1 MTKRLVALTLF
12 LTIFIGG
19 IIAQKYVVIS
29 VTGKVILENAGA
41 QKREL
46 KLREA
51 LNPQS
56 ILNVPYKGQ
65 VELLDEA
72 DGKKYTIKVPGKG
85 ALGNMI
91 KDRQNTVMQLTAQ
104 YLSYIKARVK
114 SDGELSSRRYS
125 DPATVTREV
134 CIKKNTFEE
143 DFDIF
148 RQQSQSKYQKFRQDA
163 IRKYAEF
170 VRSAWKE
177 FGPLPPRPKPVK
189 EKEVPPVV
197 IEEQLLLKPISS
209 TPIKIDSQPI
219 VLPDVKPQPVPI
231 APILEQPIMIEEE
244 QEMVNIPKGGKNLQ
258 GKLNGKE
265 EKLDANVPQG
275 DIISQEELRKRM
287 QEEQEMVDIPD
298 GEGQQVKINGKN
310 EKLQADGPLGD
321 IISQEEL
328 IKQKK
333 KLDQELMAQ
342 YVDFDL
348 YGTSF
353 HARFTEKEA
362 FQIKNLTPD
371 GIADVYEQMASANFN
386 NTIRDCLELRIR
398 HQLNDWAYLNM
409 LQSLAN
415 SCFPTQNEATMFM
428 AWIAQQTGY
437 KVRLAIRDDRLYML
451 YATEHMIYGRGYY
464 TIDGED
470 FYVFGEDVGRL
481 KICNAEYPNEQPI
494 SLRITQPML
503 IDETRTD
510 ARTLQSKRYSDMC
523 FKTDVNKNL
532 LNFYEAYPT
541 SSING
546 NLMTRWAMYAN
557 VPLDASISH
566 TLVAELHEKLK
577 GLKETEAME
586 RLLNWVQTAFV
597 YEYDDKVWGGDR
609 AFFPEETL
617 YYPYCDCEDRSIL
630 LSRLVRDLLGLKVVL
645 VYYPGHLAM
654 AVCFNSDVPG
664 DYIEYEGNRYV
675 VCDPTYIGARIGMT
689 MPGMNNKE
697 AKVILL

>member
-1 MTKRLVALTLF
+1 MTRKLVILTML
-12 LTIFIGG
+12 LTFFAVGTF
-19 IIAQKYVVIS
+19 AQKYVVIS
-29 VTGKVILENAGA
+29 VTGKVTLESGT

-46 KLREA
+46 KLRET
-51 LNPQS
+51 LNPQTV
-56 ILNVPYKGQ
+56 LNVPYKGQ

-72 DGKKYTIKVPGKG
+72 NGKKFTIKVPGKG
-85 ALGNMI
+85 AIGNML
-91 KDRQNTVMQLTAQ
+91 KDRQNSVMQLTAQ

-134 CIKKNTFEE
+134 CVKQDTYEE
-143 DFDIF
+143 QFNQF
-148 RQQSQSKYQKFRQDA
+148 RQESQAKYQKFRQDA

-177 FGPLPPRPKPVK
+177 FGPLPPRPKPEK
-189 EKEVPPVV
+189 EKETPPVV
-197 IEEQLLLKPISS
+197 IEEKLLLNPISS
-209 TPIKIDSQPI
+209 TPIKIDAQPI
-219 VLPDVKPQPVPI
+219 SLPDVKPQPVPMV
-231 APILEQPIMIEEE
+231 PILEQPIFIEEEE
-244 QEMVNIPKGGKNLQ
+244 QEMVNIPKGGKNQQ

-287 QEEQEMVDIPD
+287 QEEQEMVDIPQ
-298 GEGQQVKINGKN
+298 GENQQGKIKGKD
-310 EKLQADGPLGD
+310 EKLQADVPLGD

-328 IKQKK
+328 FKQKK
-333 KLDQELMAQ
+333 KYEQELMAQ

-348 YGTSF
+348 YGTSL

-362 FQIKNLTPD
+362 FKIKKLTPD

-415 SCFPTQNEATMFM
+415 ACFTTPNEATLFM

-437 KVRLAIRDDRLYML
+437 KVRLAIRDDRLHML

-464 TIDGED
+464 TIDGVD
-470 FYVFGEDVGRL
+470 YYVFGEDVGRL
-481 KICNAEYPNEQPI
+481 KICDVEYPNEQPL
-494 SLRITQPML
+494 SLRITQPMQ
-503 IDETRTD
+503 IAETRTET
-510 ARTLQSKRYSDMC
+510 RTLQSKRYSDMV

-532 LNFYEAYPT
+532 LNFYQDYPT
-541 SSING
+541 SSVGG
-546 NLMTRWAMYAN
+546 NIMTRWAMYAN
-557 VPLDASISH
+557 VPLDATISNS
-566 TLVAELHEKLK
+566 LLNELREKLK
-577 GLKETEAME
+577 GMNEKDAME

-617 YYPYCDCEDRSIL
+617 FYPYCDCEDRSIL

-654 AVCFNSDVPG
+654 AVCFNNDVPG
-664 DYIEYEGNRYV
+664 DYIEYNGNRYV

>member
-1 MTKRLVALTLF
+1 MAKKLVILTML
-12 LTIFIGG
+12 LTIISVGTY
-19 IIAQKYVVIS
+19 AQKYVVIS
-29 VTGKVILENAGA
+29 VTGKVMLENAGA

-51 LNPQS
+51 LNPQA
-56 ILNVPYKGQ
+56 ILNIPYKGQ
-65 VELLDEA
+65 VELLDETN
-72 DGKKYTIKVPGKG
+72 GKKFTIKVPGKG
-85 ALGNMI
+85 ALNNML
-91 KDRQNTVMQLTAQ
+91 KDRKNSVMQLTTQ

-134 CIKKNTFEE
+134 AIKQDTYEE
-143 DFDIF
+143 QFNQF
-148 RQQSQSKYQKFRQDA
+148 RQESQAKYQKFRQDA

-177 FGPLPPRPKPVK
+177 FGPLPPRPKPEK
-189 EKEVPPVV
+189 EKETPPVV
-197 IEEQLLLKPISS
+197 IQEQLLLLPLNS
-209 TPIKIDSQPI
+209 TPIKIDAQPI
-219 VLPDVKPQPVPI
+219 ALPDVKPQPMPMV
-231 APILEQPIMIEEE
+231 PILEQPIVIE
-244 QEMVNIPKGGKNLQ
+244 
-258 GKLNGKE
+258 
-265 EKLDANVPQG
+265 
-275 DIISQEELRKRM
+275 
-287 QEEQEMVDIPD
+287 EEQEMVDIPE
-298 GEGQQVKINGKN
+298 GESQQGKINGKN
-310 EKLQADGPLGD
+310 EKLQADVPLGN

-328 IKQKK
+328 YKQKK
-333 KLDQELMAQ
+333 KFDQELMAQ

-348 YGTSF
+348 YGTSL

-362 FQIKNLTPD
+362 FQIKKLTPD

-415 SCFPTQNEATMFM
+415 ACFPTPNEATLFM
-428 AWIAQQTGY
+428 AWLAQQTGY
-437 KVRLAIRDDRLYML
+437 KVRLAIRDEHLHML

-464 TIDGED
+464 TIDGVD
-470 FYVFGEDVGRL
+470 YYVFGEDVGRL
-481 KICNAEYPNEQPI
+481 KICDAEYPNEQAL
-494 SLRITQPML
+494 SLRITQPMQ
-503 IDETRTD
+503 IAETRSEP
-510 ARTLQSKRYSDMC
+510 RTLQSKRYSDMV

-532 LNFYEAYPT
+532 LNFYQNYPT
-541 SSING
+541 SSIGG
-546 NLMTRWAMYAN
+546 NIMTRWAMYAN
-557 VPLDASISH
+557 VPLDATISNS
-566 TLVAELHEKLK
+566 LVNELREKLK
-577 GLKETEAME
+577 GMNEKDAME

-654 AVCFNSDVPG
+654 AVCFNSDVAG
-664 DYIEYEGNRYV
+664 DYIEYDGNRYV

>member
-1 MTKRLVALTLF
+1 MTRKLVLLTLF
-12 LTIFIGG
+12 LTFLTVGTF
-19 IIAQKYVVIS
+19 AQKYVVIS
-29 VTGKVILENAGA
+29 VTGKVILENSSA
-41 QKREL
+41 QKRDL
-46 KLREA
+46 KLRET
-51 LNPQS
+51 LSPQS

-65 VELLDEA
+65 VELFDEA

-85 ALGNMI
+85 TLGDML
-91 KDRQNTVMQLTAQ
+91 KDRQNTVMQLTSQ
-104 YLSYIKARVK
+104 YISYIKARVK
-114 SDGELSSRRYS
+114 SNGELSSRRYS

-134 CIKKNTFEE
+134 CVKKDPFEE
-143 DFDIF
+143 NFDNF
-148 RQQSQSKYQKFRQDA
+148 RQQSQAKYEKFRQEA

-197 IEEQLLLKPISS
+197 IKEEEEENLLLKPIGS

-219 VLPDVKPQPVPI
+219 VLPEVKPQPLPIVPI
-231 APILEQPIMIEEE
+231 MEQPIIIKDE
-244 QEMVNIPKGGKNLQ
+244 QETIDIPQ
-258 GKLNGKE
+258 GEDIKQEKMKAQE
-265 EKLDANVPQG
+265 EKLEVVIPQKDIVPEK
-275 DIISQEELRKRM
+275 DIRHNQKQQEEL
-287 QEEQEMVDIPD
+287 
-298 GEGQQVKINGKN
+298 
-310 EKLQADGPLGD
+310 L
-321 IISQEEL
+321 
-328 IKQKK
+328 
-333 KLDQELMAQ
+333 AQ

-353 HARFTEKEA
+353 HARFSEKEA
-362 FQIKNLTPD
+362 FHMGALTPD
-371 GIADVYEQMASANFN
+371 GVANVYEKLGSKDYN
-386 NTIRDCLELRIR
+386 NTIRDCLELRLR

-409 LQSLAN
+409 LQALAN
-415 SCFPTQNEATMFM
+415 ACFPTPNEATMFM

-464 TIDGED
+464 TIDGSD

-481 KICNAEYPNEQPI
+481 KICYAEYPNEQPL
-494 SLRITQPML
+494 SLRITQPMQ
-503 IDETRTD
+503 ISEERSD
-510 ARTLQSKRYSDMC
+510 ARSLQSKRYSDMA

-532 LNFYEAYPT
+532 LNFYNNYPS

-566 TLVAELHEKLK
+566 SLLAEMQEKLK

-630 LSRLVRDLLGLKVVL
+630 LSRLVRDLLGLKVIL

-675 VCDPTYIGARIGMT
+675 VCDPTYIGARVGMT